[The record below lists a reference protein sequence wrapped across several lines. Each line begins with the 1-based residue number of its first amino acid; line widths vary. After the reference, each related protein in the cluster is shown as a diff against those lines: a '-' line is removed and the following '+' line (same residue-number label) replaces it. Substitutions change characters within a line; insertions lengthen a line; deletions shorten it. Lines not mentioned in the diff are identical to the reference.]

1 MLNSDQP
8 LLAVPPK
15 RNWAGGLVAFIA
27 VSIGGGFGINAILN
41 PPLASGSAD
50 GTTTTQTVTGDI
62 INYRYGEV
70 QLEVTAKNGELDS
83 IREIVA
89 TATDGYDAVFPVLNA
104 AALKAQSADFGNASG
119 ATFSTTAYKEALA
132 SALSKLQ

>member
-1 MLNSDQP
+1 MPNSDQP
-8 LLAVPPK
+8 LLAAAPN
-15 RNWAGGLVAFIA
+15 RNWAGGLVALAA

-50 GTTTTQTVTGDI
+50 GTTTTQTVTGDKI
-62 INYRYGEV
+62 TYRYGEV
-70 QLEVTAKNGELDS
+70 QLEITATNGQIES
-83 IREIVA
+83 INEVVA

-119 ATFSTTAYKEALA
+119 ATFCTDAYQEALA